1 MNKIYLAVMAAT
13 FILLSSTLA
22 YAQTGIGWFYIEDDL
37 WVKDDVRIRGT
48 TTMDTGLEVD
58 DITMTDD
65 LIVGDDATVSDDA
78 TVTDDLTVVGD
89 LTLTPGA
96 TETIG
101 YDEQIDPVA
110 SVHRITAAA
119 ARGTDN
125 IAAGTAGDVLVL
137 LNVGAQ
143 TITLTDTGTLLL
155 SGNAALGA
163 NDSIVLLSDGTNW
176 IQIAPEGD
184 N

>member
-1 MNKIYLAVMAAT
+1 MKKLNVLFGVLL
-13 FILLSSTLA
+13 LLSLTATLA
-22 YAQTGIGWFYIEDDL
+22 FAQTGIGWFYIEDDL

-58 DITMTDD
+58 DITLSDD
-65 LIVGDDATVSDDA
+65 LTVADDA

-89 LTLTPGA
+89 LTLSPSSA
-96 TETIG
+96 ETIG
-101 YDEQIDPVA
+101 YDEQIDPTA
-110 SVHRITAAA
+110 SFHKITAAA

-125 IAAGTAGDVLVL
+125 IAIGTAGDVLVL
-137 LNVGAQ
+137 LNVGSN

-155 SGNAALGA
+155 SGNAALGQ
-163 NDSIVLLSDGTNW
+163 NDSIVLLSDGTSW
-176 IQIAPEGD
+176 YQIAPEGD